1 MGPAKAQKLATCPV
15 VPISP
20 ELSRQ
25 EDLLRAMAAAGPR
38 CGFGEQFCRAVITG
52 KGGLSIA
59 KGDRTTIKR
68 CLENFDKAPDGKD
81 LALGAAL
88 SASTEKSAHK
98 GCFNYYN
105 YEKREWQTDEL
116 PDRRHCNAPPAKRG
130 SQSSIIMKRSGVRN
144 PPPAK
149 KHKPQRR
156 KQRAPWLYASVSTY
170 KTHLLIK
177 GFLDEESKN
186 IWICMVERASYA
198 NPYDGTG
205 PIARLRRAEEALI
218 EQTLKE
224 MAVRA
229 HAATASEAASVADA
243 LNKRGCLAWDSL
255 GTLNPTDPVPS
266 EFRRAIIADP
276 KNAMAHLNLGVIL
289 WFFHERAGSLPE
301 AHLRRAIKINPKC
314 PFGHRQL
321 AQYLESICDYRGAH
335 KHFRHVRQQ
344 QEMGIG
350 PKNGWSNSVLE
361 WTHHEQK
368 YRPVLIWPIRHGILY
383 RPALRAALMN

>member
-1 MGPAKAQKLATCPV
+1 
-15 VPISP
+15 
-20 ELSRQ
+20 
-25 EDLLRAMAAAGPR
+25 MAAASPR

-52 KGGLSIA
+52 KGDLSIA

-105 YEKREWQTDEL
+105 YEKRKWQTDEL

-177 GFLDEESKN
+177 EFLDKESKN
-186 IWICMVERASYA
+186 IWTRMVERASLSRRSL
-198 NPYDGTG
+198 YDGTG
-205 PIARLRRAEEALI
+205 PIARLRRAEEAII
-218 EQTLKE
+218 EQTLQE

-243 LNKRGCLAWDSL
+243 CNNALYKRGWADPKTPGSNYPPTWA
-255 GTLNPTDPVPS
+255 NPVHYDYPESMKGVPS
-266 EFRRAIIADP
+266 EWCRRV
-276 KNAMAHLNLGVIL
+276 G
-289 WFFHERAGSLPE
+289 
-301 AHLRRAIKINPKC
+301 
-314 PFGHRQL
+314 
-321 AQYLESICDYRGAH
+321 
-335 KHFRHVRQQ
+335 
-344 QEMGIG
+344 
-350 PKNGWSNSVLE
+350 
-361 WTHHEQK
+361 
-368 YRPVLIWPIRHGILY
+368 
-383 RPALRAALMN
+383 

>member
-1 MGPAKAQKLATCPV
+1 
-15 VPISP
+15 
-20 ELSRQ
+20 
-25 EDLLRAMAAAGPR
+25 MAAASPR

-52 KGGLSIA
+52 KGDLSIA
-59 KGDRTTIKR
+59 KGDRTTIER

-130 SQSSIIMKRSGVRN
+130 RQSSIITKRSGVRN
-144 PPPAK
+144 PPQVK

-186 IWICMVERASYA
+186 IWICMVERAGSYTFL
-198 NPYDGTG
+198 YDGTG
-205 PIARLRRAEEALI
+205 PVARLRRAEEALI
-218 EQTLKE
+218 EQTLQE

-243 LNKRGCLAWDSL
+243 LNKRGCLAWASH
-255 GTLNPTDPVPS
+255 GNSTEGVPS

-276 KNAMAHLNLGVIL
+276 KNAMAHINLGVIL
-289 WFFHERAGSLPE
+289 CCDLERAGSLPE

-314 PFGHRQL
+314 PVGHWQL
-321 AQYLESICDYRGAH
+321 ARYLEFICDYRGAERH
-335 KHFRHVRQQ
+335 YRQALEIRRSSPLQGRLNLGKSFRVS
-344 QEMGIG
+344 
-350 PKNGWSNSVLE
+350 NGELWVLHANLQCLAVE
-361 WTHHEQK
+361 
-368 YRPVLIWPIRHGILY
+368 PFS
-383 RPALRAALMN
+383 AALDRWVDHVDLIDDMRAPGTWVRGPGGTWMHTMLS